1 MRIIFY
7 NCKESGMGRGNFTY
21 SFHVVTGELAND
33 GRFGI
38 AFHYVSHLVAV
49 DGYGWLDLSS
59 ITSLLFKFLSEL
71 ELDRGRLE
79 LHDMNP
85 IL

>member
-49 DGYGWLDLSS
+49 DGYG
-59 ITSLLFKFLSEL
+59 
-71 ELDRGRLE
+71 
-79 LHDMNP
+79 
-85 IL
+85 